1 MILQEAKDLI
11 PMLPVNFG
19 NNLQE
24 VIHMLNKSKLMK
36 FVEQYNKD
44 KTF

>member
-1 MILQEAKDLI
+1 MILREAKDLI
-11 PMLPVNFG
+11 LMLPVNFG

-36 FVEQYNKD
+36 FVEQ
-44 KTF
+44 